1 METISQAMKRI
12 KENSSL
18 QAYAQAKLK
27 RAKAGGKYIC
37 PFCNSGGHGR
47 ANSDSGFH
55 IDEAKKYF
63 KCFVCDTGG
72 DIFDLAAQV
81 ENLGTDKRAQL
92 EAVANFAGLAID
104 TPAASSKQEAKSK
117 PKLTRA
123 FSLKEYHGREADYQ
137 TKAREVLEQSEE
149 AQAYLSE
156 RGYTLEE
163 ARSLG
168 IGYDSSKRALV
179 LPFRGVDYHL
189 LRDITGEGFYG
200 DPSHK
205 YDKPKG
211 EQPLDNPAAM
221 EGKAFFVVEG
231 LLDAYALQL
240 LGFQAVACCGTGY
253 AQTLQSLQALI
264 GNAPVAILALDDDKA
279 GRIATTKAAAA
290 WEGAKLPFLAFDWE
304 SCNHQLTDEH
314 KPFKNIIEMQRYA
327 FKDFDGARRIDA
339 ERLKAVLTRVY
350 EEAEKLY
357 DENQNSTLE
366 RVLEGFNV
374 KKPLDVAE
382 QIYFK
387 RGLQQFIPTGFKCL
401 DAALGGGLPQGLV
414 TIGAISSIG
423 KTTLALQ
430 IADQIAESG
439 RSVLYVTIEQS
450 SLELVSKSL
459 SRIMRQDSEFDR
471 EVHPKPA
478 SEIMSAKSRETWRE
492 EDTQNLIDALNSYV
506 NAIGKH
512 LYILEAAK
520 QPSVSDVEQA
530 AKYLAATGKS
540 APVIII
546 DYLQLLAPQ
555 SDRDTDKQ
563 AIDKNVMSLRQL
575 ARELKTPVV
584 VISSLNRGSY
594 NGGVELDSFKES
606 GAIEYSSDVLIG
618 LQPAGMQAKKDATAD
633 EKKAKKAAEQTIRH
647 HKAHSLREVELPIL
661 KNRNGGLPDEPVT
674 LHFSAVYSWFYE

>member
-27 RAKAGGKYIC
+27 RAKAGGRYIC

-72 DIFDLAAQV
+72 DIFDLATKV
-81 ENLGTDKRAQL
+81 EGIPTDDKRAQL
-92 EAVANFAGLAID
+92 EAVANFAGLTID

-123 FSLKEYHGREADYQ
+123 FDLEEYHTKAAAYQ
-137 TKAREVLEQSEE
+137 QKAREALEQSEE
-149 AQAYLSE
+149 AQAYLAQ

-163 ARSLG
+163 AHALG
-168 IGYDSSKRALV
+168 IGYDSSKKALV
-179 LPFRGVDYHL
+179 LPFRGAGYHL

-211 EQPLDNPAAM
+211 MEQPLDNPAAL
-221 EGKAFFVVEG
+221 EGKAVFVVEG

-240 LGFQAVACCGTGY
+240 EGFPAVACCGTGY
-253 AQTLQSLQALI
+253 AKALQSLQAHI
-264 GNAPVAILALDDDKA
+264 DNAPVAILALDNDEA
-279 GRIATTKAAAA
+279 GRTATTKAAAA
-290 WEGAKLPFLAFDWE
+290 WEGAKLPFLVFDWE
-304 SCNHQLTDEH
+304 REGLKAVKDMDE
-314 KPFKNIIEMQRYA
+314 
-327 FKDFDGARRIDA
+327 ARKVDA
-339 ERLKAVLTRVY
+339 ERLRAVLTRVY

-366 RVLEGFNV
+366 RVLAGFNV

-382 QIYFK
+382 QIYFM
-387 RGLQQFIPTGFKCL
+387 RGLQEFIPTGFPKL
-401 DAALGGGLPQGLV
+401 DEALGGGLPQGLV

-450 SLELVSKSL
+450 SLELISKSL
-459 SRIMRQDSEFDR
+459 SRIMRQASEFDR

-478 SEIMSAKSRETWRE
+478 SEIMSAKARETWRE

-530 AKYLAATGKS
+530 AKYLAATGES
-540 APVIII
+540 APVVII

-618 LQPAGMQAKKDATAD
+618 LQPAGMQAEKDASAD

-647 HKAHSLREVELPIL
+647 HKARSLREVELPIL

-674 LHFSAVYSWFYE
+674 LHFSAAYSWFYE

>member
-27 RAKAGGKYIC
+27 RAKAGGRYIC

-72 DIFDLAAQV
+72 DIFDLAAKV
-81 ENLGTDKRAQL
+81 EGIPTDDKRAQL
-92 EAVANFAGLAID
+92 EAVANFAGLTID
-104 TPAASSKQEAKSK
+104 TPAANSSKQEAKSK
-117 PKLTRA
+117 PQLSRA
-123 FSLKEYHGREADYQ
+123 FSLQEHHAKEADYQ
-137 TKAREVLEQSEE
+137 QKAREVLESSEE
-149 AQAYLSE
+149 AQAYLAQ

-168 IGYDSSKRALV
+168 IGYDTSKKALV

-189 LRDITGEGFYG
+189 LRDITDEA
-200 DPSHK
+200 PHK
-205 YDKPKG
+205 YSKPQG
-211 EQPLDNPAAM
+211 VQQPLDNPAAM
-221 EGKAFFVVEG
+221 EGKAVFVVEG

-240 LGFQAVACCGTGY
+240 LGFPAVACCGTGY
-253 AQTLQSLQALI
+253 AKALQSLQAHI
-264 GNAPVAILALDDDKA
+264 GNAPVAILAFDNDEA
-279 GRIATTKAAAA
+279 GRTATERAAAA
-290 WEGAKLPFLAFDWE
+290 WEGVKLPFLTFDWDTVRQIVPN
-304 SCNHQLTDEH
+304 SALFIDKINAR
-314 KPFKNIIEMQRYA
+314 M
-327 FKDFDGARRIDA
+327 KDFDEARRRDA
-339 ERLKAVLTRVY
+339 ERLRDALTCVY

-366 RVLEGFNV
+366 RVLAGFNV

-382 QIYFK
+382 QIYFM
-387 RGLQQFIPTGFKCL
+387 RGLQEFIPTGFKCL
-401 DAALGGGLPQGLV
+401 DEALGGGLPQGLV

-439 RSVLYVTIEQS
+439 RSVLFVTIEQS

-459 SRIMRQDSEFDR
+459 SRIMRQESEYNR
-471 EVHPKPA
+471 EVYPKPA
-478 SEIMSAKSRETWRE
+478 SEIMSAKARETWRE
-492 EDTQNLIDALNSYV
+492 EDTQNLINALNSYV
-506 NAIGKH
+506 NATGKH

-530 AKYLAATGKS
+530 AKYLAATGES
-540 APVIII
+540 APVVII
-546 DYLQLLAPQ
+546 DYLQLLVPQ

-563 AIDKNVMSLRQL
+563 AVDKNVMSLRQL

-618 LQPAGMQAKKDATAD
+618 LQPAGMQAEKDASAD

-647 HKAHSLREVELPIL
+647 HKARSLREVELPIL

-674 LHFSAVYSWFYE
+674 LHFTAAYSWFYE